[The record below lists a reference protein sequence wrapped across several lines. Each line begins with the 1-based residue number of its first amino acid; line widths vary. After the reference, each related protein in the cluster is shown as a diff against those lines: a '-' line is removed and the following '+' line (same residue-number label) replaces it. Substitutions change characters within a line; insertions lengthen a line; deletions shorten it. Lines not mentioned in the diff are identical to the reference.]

1 MEEIDMLKAGELCV
15 DDVFAAAS
23 NVGLLTAADPSR
35 KPNPVKGGTR
45 MGYRVGLTAL
55 VVAATLNLISCDG
68 DDNRPT
74 PDTTPP
80 TVVSIIPA
88 NGATNVAVSTTVSAN
103 FSEPLD
109 CTSVT
114 AASFTLTSAG
124 AVAGSI
130 SCSGSSVTFT
140 PASTLSFNTTYT
152 VTVGTAVRDAA
163 GNALASAF
171 TSTYTSVLPPRPE
184 TPTGVTA
191 MPGNAQATLSWPAV
205 PGATSYNVYTSA
217 STPVTTNN
225 TKTSVD
231 TTGATLSSLTNGT
244 PVFAAVTAVNAGGE
258 SALSTGVCA
267 VPTAASTAGLTL
279 YNPLC
284 GGTLDGNKWRTP
296 LFSRSVS
303 GGALVL
309 SSQISNMESRTV
321 QGLFYPTA
329 ANVNAGAQRVT
340 TLKADLTVP
349 AATASRTDNA
359 EIRAVVQLSYQPPA
373 NRLIFPGGNLEAI
386 FIQIGLIDAGGG
398 LQAFRRVF
406 HCDNASCTSRIS
418 TGIAFVDPA
427 GFTPNTN
434 GIEADAAAVYDTT
447 YTVSASLNES
457 TGVFSWS
464 FAGGAFGAGVAGTA
478 DPSTYLAGNTRWT
491 ALGAN
496 PLAGPGFFFAA
507 LRTQVWDDFSGTGAN
522 SGPTELSEAKWTT
535 PGKTSLDLTVSSLAV
550 HTQITSLSTAGL
562 NNFQGTVFQNPA
574 GLNTLQADVTVSA
587 CSNSL
592 AGTNRVSLEGTF
604 YNDGTPGTTPP
615 NTNQPNSLVGDIQ
628 AYLFLDCV
636 ADVARFQIL
645 RWNNTTQP
653 LSSTLL
659 SSFANSIVQKGP
671 ATVTGNTHTLTMKS
685 DPVTHF
691 LTFQVDGGTPVV
703 VDPTTV
709 NTYMTTAAPY
719 AKPANSP
726 GRTLGAFLSVPPSGS
741 AVGAT
746 ASMDFTVNNVF
757 TAP

>member
-55 VVAATLNLISCDG
+55 VVAATLNLIYCDG

-88 NGATNVAVSTTVSAN
+88 NGATNVAVSTTVSVN
-103 FSEPLD
+103 FSQPLD

-130 SCSGSSVTFT
+130 SCSGSSVTF
-140 PASTLSFNTTYT
+140 
-152 VTVGTAVRDAA
+152 
-163 GNALASAF
+163 
-171 TSTYTSVLPPRPE
+171 
-184 TPTGVTA
+184 
-191 MPGNAQATLSWPAV
+191 
-205 PGATSYNVYTSA
+205 
-217 STPVTTNN
+217 TPVTTNN

-491 ALGAN
+491 ALGPN
-496 PLAGPGFFFAA
+496 PLGGPGFSFAA
-507 LRTQVWDDFSGTGAN
+507 LRTQVNDDSVPAGSDGGVSARFQNVQVGFNNAAATLWDDFSGTGAN

-574 GLNTLQADVTVSA
+574 GLNTLQADVTVSV

-592 AGTNRVSLEGTF
+592 ADTNRVSLEGTF

-659 SSFANSIVQKGP
+659 SSFANSIVPKGP

-757 TAP
+757 MAP